1 MPLFEAAGKLASR
14 GTRDVR
20 DELSA
25 LLLDN
30 FTRVKD
36 LFAAWDE
43 NTDGLVSRQE
53 FIRACQELG
62 LDASAEEAGGLF
74 DEFDVNG
81 SGQLDQVEL
90 HGLLRQGRKVSLAQN
105 LQAGF
110 HGAMPE
116 LSKGAEGEIELEAK
130 LKGAAIR
137 KAANERGAR
146 FTEAFGE
153 IKVAEVPAKLKEM
166 LDQRHERLRDVFN
179 EWDLDR
185 DGNLDRHEF
194 AVGLKRLG
202 LELGDDDARWL
213 FGVFDT
219 DGTGSIDAAEFAHA
233 VHSARSAQQ
242 LAELQRRTLRNQTTR
257 GHAQSARVRELQGAA
272 AKAEAAALVARRDA
286 GETLE
291 AAEASRVADVAAAE
305 ELLQLELLLE
315 QGRVLDPP
323 QIRRYRA
330 LAARLCPRPPPAVA
344 RRRRRRRATRSLG
357 HSLGGS
363 SGRRA
368 TSRQR

>member
-1 MPLFEAAGKLASR
+1 M
-14 GTRDVR
+14 
-20 DELSA
+20 
-25 LLLDN
+25 
-30 FTRVKD
+30 
-36 LFAAWDE
+36 
-43 NTDGLVSRQE
+43 
-53 FIRACQELG
+53 
-62 LDASAEEAGGLF
+62 
-74 DEFDVNG
+74 NG

-194 AVGLKRLG
+194 AVGLAAGARARRRRRPLALWRL
-202 LELGDDDARWL
+202 R
-213 FGVFDT
+213 
-219 DGTGSIDAAEFAHA
+219 HA
-233 VHSARSAQQ
+233 KHSARSARSSPSSS
-242 LAELQRRTLRNQTTR
+242 AARSGTRRRAAGEAR
-257 GHAQSARVRELQGAA
+257 PRAAGSAD
-272 AKAEAAALVARRDA
+272 AAALVAATRGRRGGGGA
-286 GETLE
+286 FSSSSSSSG
-291 AAEASRVADVAAAE
+291 
-305 ELLQLELLLE
+305 
-315 QGRVLDPP
+315 GVLDAA
-323 QIRRYRA
+323 A
-330 LAARLCPRPPPAVA
+330 LAARCPPPAA
-344 RRRRRRRATRSLG
+344 RWWRAGETPRNRSLG
-357 HSLGGS
+357 KR
-363 SGRRA
+363 RRA
-368 TSRQR
+368 TSRRVSARALPLNRLGQPVAAAR